1 MSNSKKILDYYN
13 DLKLERQEFMS
24 KAKRVDFK
32 PTIPRMPK
40 KNDDLK
46 LLHSTLSGFI
56 KRFNNWKLNLLKF
69 ENSRL

>member
-1 MSNSKKILDYYN
+1 MSNSKKILDNYN

-46 LLHSTLSGFI
+46 LLHSTLSGFV

-69 ENSRL
+69 EQSRL